1 MRFLKGGVRFLFVT
15 VGIVILTSFTI
26 DATDTLRTSQ
36 TALSV
41 LTGNVLEEGCV
52 EGTVR
57 IDLANKSI
65 CMDIYENGVSE
76 ACAVAKPSFDSETK
90 LNIDRKACTSISQK
104 GVQPWTFVTLH
115 QAKALCAK
123 RGMRL
128 PSTLEWYEAGL
139 GTPDSTDC
147 NIEGG
152 GVRIAG
158 NYNECVS
165 SRGVYDMIGNVWEWV
180 DAEVVDGEYNGRKLP
195 ESGFVQ
201 LVDTQ
206 GVVLNTG
213 SVADNEFGQDYA
225 MTNSSGIY
233 GMIRGGY
240 YGSGEDAGIFAQN
253 LSVPL
258 NLKTDGIG
266 FRCVKSI

>member
-1 MRFLKGGVRFLFVT
+1 MKQWYKTAVVIFGAIVFSTVAIQAGDVLRNIDGGLAGLVTDSLNEDICGEGEMLVHLASGALCVDVYEASASDSCSILSPNTQSQTQDNLNDFACISASKADRIPWRFVSLVQAQQLCARSGKRLPTNEEWYALAVSTGSQQNCV
-15 VGIVILTSFTI
+15 
-26 DATDTLRTSQ
+26 TDTSGPGYTGASQ
-36 TALSV
+36 
-41 LTGNVLEEGCV
+41 
-52 EGTVR
+52 
-57 IDLANKSI
+57 
-65 CMDIYENGVSE
+65 CMTQSGI
-76 ACAVAKPSFDSETK
+76 
-90 LNIDRKACTSISQK
+90 
-104 GVQPWTFVTLH
+104 
-115 QAKALCAK
+115 
-123 RGMRL
+123 
-128 PSTLEWYEAGL
+128 
-139 GTPDSTDC
+139 
-147 NIEGG
+147 
-152 GVRIAG
+152 
-158 NYNECVS
+158 
-165 SRGVYDMIGNVWEWV
+165 YDMIGNVWEWV
-180 DAEVVDGEYNGRKLP
+180 DAEIVDGEYNGRKLP